1 MTTHDGMTTHDDP
14 LSIYEFLGLD
24 IEVTGVGR
32 AVGTMNVTQRH
43 YSQAPRM
50 HGGLVFVVFDSVMG
64 MAVRSL
70 VDPAIDI
77 ATIDISMRFIRMVH
91 LGELRVE
98 AEVYHPG
105 RRVMQVRGEAFEHRG
120 KLAATATSAFV
131 VLSEHATAEPAES

>member
-1 MTTHDGMTTHDDP
+1 MTTHDDP
-14 LSIYEFLGLD
+14 SSIYQFLGLD
-24 IEVTGVGR
+24 IEVTGAGR

-70 VDPAIDI
+70 VDPPVDI
-77 ATIDISMRFIRMVH
+77 ATVDISMRFIRMVH
-91 LGELRVE
+91 MGELRVE

-105 RRVMQVRGEAFEHRG
+105 RRVMQVRGEAYEHRG
-120 KLAATATSAFV
+120 KLAATATSAFM
-131 VLSEHATAEPAES
+131 VLGEHGEGEPAQV